1 MPDKKPN
8 SDEKDPK
15 QPQTIELNEEEA
27 AEVRGGADQFRSMD
41 PTNAVPGPLSNL
53 TSKTIKQ

>member
-15 QPQTIELNEEEA
+15 QPQTIELNEEDA
-27 AEVRGGADQFRSMD
+27 SEVRGGADVFRSMD
-41 PTNAVPGPLSNL
+41 PTNAVPGPLSKV
-53 TSKTIKQ
+53 TSKTLKQ